1 MTIEGQERKIDL
13 ALLETVKQKATAA
26 GRYTIDLMKQTAQYA
41 IENPEDVM
49 LLIATIALVDMESSL
64 DGIEESAEISATVDV
79 LSYMD
84 ENPA

>member
-13 ALLETVKQKATAA
+13 TLLETVKQKATAA
-26 GRYTIDLMKQTAQYA
+26 GQYTVNLAKQTMQYA